1 MYDIKLACYTN
12 PWGKSGFVQAI
23 KDIEECGFDGVEYS
37 AKFTQDYN
45 DRLHVF
51 QEIIGN
57 SGLEIVNLIQ
67 EIDLLDRENAD
78 MQVEKA
84 MASARFI
91 SAAGSKLMTICHAY
105 RRDAPMNDDEW
116 ATACAVLEEI
126 AERCLTE
133 YNLQICYM
141 PRNTRLVFHEKDIFR
156 LLASTNKKFVKLALD
171 TAEIT
176 LAGSTPQKLIKSA
189 FDRIGIVRFHDVSA
203 SKKRAKFTDEKIPS
217 STPQF
222 GRGAVDFNAIC
233 KLLVANEYQGWVS
246 LDVSGDGHAPAEAVN
261 LGYRYL
267 LRHSGLFDF

>member
-23 KDIEECGFDGVEYS
+23 KDIEECGFEGVEYS
-37 AKFTQDYN
+37 AQFTQDYN

-67 EIDLLDRENAD
+67 EVDLLDKENAD
-78 MQVEKA
+78 LQIERA

-91 SAAGSKLMTICHAY
+91 SAAGSRLMTICHAH
-105 RRDAPMNDDEW
+105 RREQPMNDDEW
-116 ATACAVLEEI
+116 KLACAVLDEI
-126 AERCLTE
+126 AERCYHEHDLT
-133 YNLQICYM
+133 ICYM
-141 PRNTRLVFHEKDIFR
+141 PRNTRLVFQQKDIVR
-156 LLASTNKKFVKLALD
+156 LLATTSKKYVKLALD

-176 LAGSTPQKLIKSA
+176 LAGSTPQNFIKNA

-222 GRGAVDFNAIC
+222 GRGAVDFHAIC
-233 KLLVANEYQGWVS
+233 KLLVDRDYQGWIS
-246 LDVSGDGHAPAEAVN
+246 LDVSGDGHPPAEAIN
-261 LGYRYL
+261 IGYRYL
-267 LRHSGLFDF
+267 LRHSGLFDY